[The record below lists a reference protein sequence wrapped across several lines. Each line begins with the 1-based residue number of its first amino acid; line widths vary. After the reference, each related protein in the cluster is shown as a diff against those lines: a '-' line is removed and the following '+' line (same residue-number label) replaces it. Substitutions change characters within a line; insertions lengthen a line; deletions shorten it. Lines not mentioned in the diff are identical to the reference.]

1 MKGVIVA
8 VGAVGEGWLVDVGW
22 VVRVGVA
29 VNNGVGVTAP
39 SLVKM

>member
-1 MKGVIVA
+1 MNGVMVA
-8 VGAVGEGWLVDVGW
+8 VGEVGEGRLVEEGC

-29 VNNGVGVTAP
+29 VNNGVGVIAP